1 MKKQILSIS
10 ATLLIASALVLTSC
24 NKEDTNAPVI
34 TLKGDASMTVDFKGT
49 YAEPGATATDMD
61 GKDNESDISSSIV
74 TSGTVNTS
82 SAEAYTID
90 YNVSDE
96 AGNAA
101 AKVSRTVNVKINA
114 SHMAATYSAQ
124 DVSGGITNTY
134 PETVSASSSDPNK
147 ILVTKFAFYTNGGV
161 YMMLSG
167 ANGTTVTIP
176 SQTVTC
182 GTAPNVAD
190 RQFSGSGTISKDGKT
205 LTVNYTEVTNGTTTT
220 GVGTYT
226 KQ

>member
-82 SAEAYTID
+82 SAEAYTVK
-90 YNVSDE
+90 YNVTDE
-96 AGNAA
+96 AGNVAPE
-101 AKVSRTVNVKINA
+101 VSRTVNVKINA
-114 SHMAATYSAQ
+114 SHMAASYSTV

-134 PETVSASSSDPNK
+134 PETVTASSSDPNK
-147 ILVTKFAFYTNGGV
+147 IIVTKFGFYDNAGV
-161 YMMLSG
+161 YIILSG
-167 ANGTTVTIP
+167 ANGTTVTVP
-176 SQTVTC
+176 SQSLVC
-182 GTAPNVAD
+182 GNPAAT
-190 RQFSGSGTISKDGKT
+190 RQFSGDGTISKDGKT
-205 LTVNYTEVTNGTTTT
+205 ITVNYTEVTNGTTTT

>member
-82 SAEAYTID
+82 SAEAYMVK
-90 YNVSDE
+90 YNVTDE
-96 AGNAA
+96 AGNVAPE
-101 AKVSRTVNVKINA
+101 VSRTVNVVIKNSNMTGSYSCTDQVGGGSA
-114 SHMAATYSAQ
+114 SNFTDIT
-124 DVSGGITNTY
+124 DVGSTPNSLKLPKFALYTNTTPSVY
-134 PETVSASSSDPNK
+134 IIIK
-147 ILVTKFAFYTNGGV
+147 GTNGTEV
-161 YMMLSG
+161 ELPTQTVN
-167 ANGTTVTIP
+167 ANGSTTIFEQASP
-176 SQTVTC
+176 
-182 GTAPNVAD
+182 
-190 RQFSGSGTISKDGKT
+190 GSISKDGKVIT
-205 LTVNYTEVTNGTTTT
+205 INYKETSGGTTVT
-220 GVGTYT
+220 GTNVYT

>member
-101 AKVSRTVNVKINA
+101 AKVSRTVNVVIKN
-114 SHMAATYSAQ
+114 SSMFGSYTCTDQVGSGTPLTFTDVLAAGTQANSLIFPKFAKY
-124 DVSGGITNTY
+124 TNTTPSVY
-134 PETVSASSSDPNK
+134 A
-147 ILVTKFAFYTNGGV
+147 LVKGTNGTEIE
-161 YMMLSG
+161 M
-167 ANGTTVTIP
+167 P
-176 SQTVTC
+176 SQTVNANGATSVFA
-182 GTAPNVAD
+182 G
-190 RQFSGSGTISKDGKT
+190 SGSISKDGKKIT
-205 LTVNYTEVTNGTTTT
+205 INYTETTNGTTVS
-220 GVGTYT
+220 GVDVYT
-226 KQ
+226 KD

>member
-49 YAEPGATATDMD
+49 YTEPGATATDMD

-82 SAEAYTID
+82 SAEAYMID

-101 AKVSRTVNVKINA
+101 AKVSRTVNVVIKNSNMFGSYSCTDEVIGG
-114 SHMAATYSAQ
+114 STVTFDDVLAAGTQANSLIFPKFAKY
-124 DVSGGITNTY
+124 TNTSPSVY
-134 PETVSASSSDPNK
+134 AIVK
-147 ILVTKFAFYTNGGV
+147 GTNGTEIE
-161 YMMLSG
+161 M
-167 ANGTTVTIP
+167 P
-176 SQTVTC
+176 SQTVTAN
-182 GTAPNVAD
+182 GAITV
-190 RQFSGSGTISKDGKT
+190 FSGSGSISKDGKVIT
-205 LTVNYTEVTNGTTTT
+205 INYTEAAGGATVNGKDI
-220 GVGTYT
+220 YT
-226 KQ
+226 KN

>member
-82 SAEAYTID
+82 SAEAYMID

-101 AKVSRTVNVKINA
+101 AKVSRTVNVVIKN
-114 SHMAATYSAQ
+114 SNMFGSYSCTDQ
-124 DVSGGITNTY
+124 VSGGTTNTFQMMFWQLH
-134 PETVSASSSDPNK
+134 SSK
-147 ILVTKFAFYTNGGV
+147 ILI
-161 YMMLSG
+161 L
-167 ANGTTVTIP
+167 
-176 SQTVTC
+176 
-182 GTAPNVAD
+182 PNLH
-190 RQFSGSGTISKDGKT
+190 IT
-205 LTVNYTEVTNGTTTT
+205 LT
-220 GVGTYT
+220 
-226 KQ
+226 QLHQFI